1 MPQKI
6 NLNSTPYNDDFNAS
20 KGYYKVLFRPGYSIQ
35 SRELTTLQSVLQNQI
50 ENFGKSQ
57 YKQGQQVVPGEVSFN
72 NKLNYVK
79 LSSVSE
85 VAVNVN
91 GNIVFQKYDIKNL
104 VGTILSGLSSGVTAT
119 VVSYAYGS
127 ETESDVL
134 FVKYTNSGN
143 TNEEFNFRQG
153 ETLEVLDIAD
163 SPLLIVGTD
172 GSVLPA
178 TIDVIDY
185 DTKKIVTTD
194 SPAMGYASAVQV
206 EEGVYF
212 VNGYF
217 VNNAKQIIV
226 VDKYYNKPSV
236 KVGFEVKEEIV
247 TPEEDNTLYDN
258 ARGFSNF
265 SAPGAH
271 RLKINL
277 ILSVYEYDATTSSE
291 FIQLVTIKNGAIQK
305 LIKSESYNLIEE
317 TLARRTYDESGDYV
331 VNDFSIDLREYYL
344 RNDNRG
350 TYALDPDTNLVNGT
364 EEDAARGLMIA
375 GIGPGKAYVKGY
387 EIVKKDITYQT
398 VEKARDTFKKEN
410 NRIKVSQLSG
420 FNISNTYNSVPLNA
434 EGEDLNGYP
443 DIYLNSIFND
453 GKIGFNNI
461 TTKFNRRG
469 LKYTTDQAIRTIY
482 LKLGGDNPTYPSDSI
497 LGTKL
502 WFIIQKGNSA
512 ATVVSESVEIL
523 AYNIVK
529 RPEIGSDPTANY
541 VEYTVLGNKSY
552 LNLLTD
558 YDEDNGS
565 KVRFIFATKTLS
577 DDFYYADSQPAP
589 YGQIVDYNESITP
602 IIGICKP
609 KNFTLVEKGAGF
621 NTDTDIILSKG
632 RGSGASSVQR
642 VIINSGGT
650 GYTSVPL
657 VTLSAPPSGTT
668 ATATAT
674 ISGGSIS
681 SIKITNFGSGYTTA
695 PAVTISGG
703 NGSGAILTS
712 VLDSG
717 PYNAIF
723 NLSYFN
729 PIFFTKI
736 IVDKDLDSTSFYIG
750 KYVVGLTSGAYGVVE
765 GLSGG
770 YYSTGNT
777 LFVRTLSGEFKPG
790 ETIVDEDGNSR
801 RIARENTISH
811 FVVYNKGT
819 GYTTTSS
826 GDTSIISK
834 VLINGVGYE
843 SAAVKINLIGSSI
856 YKIEVA
862 DRDLVSESYNSVP
875 SVTATVG
882 TGAFIFPVLY
892 KNTVVT
898 YGPQNV
904 KSMFS
909 QFGANSKYIFTA
921 DVESF
926 NNSYLSNKTLTDFT
940 FSGTRGYKFVEC
952 NGFSGDPSPDLVQ
965 GDVIQFVY
973 SDNTV
978 ERTVIQY
985 VTQPQGLL
993 KARIYLDSALK
1004 KDVVNT
1010 NIIRL
1015 RAKIENSTSSSL
1027 IIPTGAKYLNSVVS
1041 SPENSKITYYLRRDF
1056 ITKITSSGGNITFA
1070 AQLPYGTQRF
1080 VAFSEKNFLITI
1092 LDPDKESNPNTSVD
1106 KGDILYLSEDQV
1118 TITNSSD
1125 TATGLTAGSVTVNLP
1140 SNFFGTI
1147 NSYDNFK
1154 IKLTATVEV
1163 SKAKPRLKTSYTNK
1177 RIVISSPGD
1186 RVIPFRGVDY
1196 DTNSSEVLSY
1206 SDVYKFK
1213 YVYEGSTSVAPVADV
1228 NGTLLSGNDVTD
1240 RFTFDDGQRDTFYD
1254 VARIVLKPG
1263 YEPPTGQLLIGF
1275 DYFEHSQ
1282 GDFCTIDS
1290 YLHEAGVSEDDVPNF
1305 NSTVYGK
1312 VSLKDV
1318 IDFRAKVDS
1327 TCTIGGYQDTS
1338 ILSSPPSFTKAG
1350 GITAGTIAS
1359 DQNLEYSLSFD
1370 LQQYLDRID
1379 GLFLNKNGDFLIK
1392 KGNPSLNPSKPTD
1405 LDDAIPIYYYYIPA
1419 FTASANDVNII
1430 PIDNKRYTMRDI
1442 GKLEKRIERL
1452 EKYTLLSMLEQQA
1465 LNMQVKDE
1473 IGLDRF
1479 KSGFIV
1485 DNFESHNIGNLI
1497 SVDYKCAIDTQ
1508 QSVLRPRSLESSLR
1522 LKEINT
1528 RNEERTLDG
1537 YTISNGVV
1545 TLPYTN
1551 ISYLSSSFA
1560 TKTININ
1567 PFVVVQ
1573 YVGDVQLNPPVD
1585 QWFNQKQFPAILNN
1599 DGKVFSVFYAKEDT
1613 REGLASI
1620 YNNYSINWIG
1630 TNRTFFNTSP
1640 LNDINFS
1647 SSSTTVT
1654 ANVAS
1659 SSNISPQNNE
1669 LAQGVS
1675 SSTVGGNSVIS
1686 NIKFFCESRLVK
1698 FVLTRM
1704 KPKTK
1709 LFVFV
1714 DGKNIDRWVAQDFRF
1729 TGIAGNSISTFGSG
1743 IVTDENGNASGVIL
1757 IPSGLPP
1764 VSGSSVPTDIKN
1776 ISYDSNGDPLYFIT
1790 GSKTIKFT
1798 SDTNGS
1804 TNSDVDTFSSIV
1816 YHVAGSL
1823 PQNPSSIT
1831 STVPAILK
1839 SEEGIQL
1846 IDGAKIKPNPLSQ
1859 SFKIENS
1866 PGGIFLTGINLYFA
1880 KKSSTIPVRVY
1891 LSNIESGKP
1900 GKYIIPGTEKSLLSD
1915 TYLRVFTNGSLKITK
1930 GELATGANSKAS
1942 GPIKTVLDKNK
1953 IELIPSINGE
1963 YTLSN
1968 DQIYTIVLSNH
1979 NGKLFVQNED
1989 LLFDSLS
1996 LYNAKNTTIST
2007 ALKVTIAKDSGRL
2020 TGLEIS
2026 NVGSGYETATL
2037 TIESPQLLGG
2047 ITAAANVYVS
2057 SGNVY
2062 DAEVTITG
2070 SEYTEAPSVII
2081 NGTGSSPAGA
2091 SIKSFITIDTPAI
2104 RMGVATDT
2112 DTEQSTIPTFFKFD
2126 YPVYLQNDC
2135 EYAFAVESDSTDYE
2149 IWSSKLGQ
2157 NEKIT
2162 NAAVTT
2168 QPLIGSV
2175 FKSQNVD
2182 TWTEDIFEDIKFTL
2196 FRAEFD
2202 TSRTAV
2208 LNLKNEALGY
2218 EVIEANPFETDST
2231 SDGTATSD
2239 LFRNNNKIV
2248 KVRHLNNG
2256 FEDGGDSY
2264 VSFKSINNFGGL
2276 ASELIV
2282 DKLFTVINSGLE
2294 YYHINTEIRATSNEI
2309 GGGTTVFASY
2319 NRKFEKLY
2327 TQVGILSLPSTSVE
2341 AYVKTTNI
2349 VPVDNIS
2356 TVYSSYSQSTSDNGY
2371 EKTFLNQEHIFN
2383 NQKVVASRVNE
2394 LKNTSI
2400 NGESLSYKLQLSSD
2414 KSYLSPVIDL
2424 RTSSVKL
2431 VHNQVEKSSGVESR
2445 FGRRDQIIKLYPI
2458 YKVIYSGTGLG
2469 SISESNI
2476 VGSTTNIKTV
2486 TGYSSKAK
2494 GVIVKVDK
2502 STTTL
2507 WIKML
2512 TDTIFQA
2519 NETLLFDDIS
2529 GLNQYPSN
2537 VFSSP
2542 NGITEV
2548 PFTFDKG
2555 STITAFDKSDL
2566 TKKYTNIISGTVV
2579 LWDDRKKELRIAN
2592 NKNPINNNFTADATV
2607 TPYARIS
2614 FVGNTSAQQPDIFRS
2629 GDLLSYDNLA
2639 SSERAFAEIKSITY
2653 SSGVLYVNESA
2664 SKNSS
2669 SVAKYVTKEISLEN
2683 PSSCID
2689 VRLSANLFEQDDI
2702 KVLYKYKLASS
2713 QYNFDDLDW
2722 NYFNQDGSPDI
2733 VVVPSSD
2740 NVVSGYLEN
2749 QSSYKEYKFSVRDL
2763 PEFSS
2768 FAIKIILRSSQP
2780 VFVPKIQD
2788 CRIVASF

>member
-1 MPQKI
+1 
-6 NLNSTPYNDDFNAS
+6 
-20 KGYYKVLFRPGYSIQ
+20 
-35 SRELTTLQSVLQNQI
+35 
-50 ENFGKSQ
+50 
-57 YKQGQQVVPGEVSFN
+57 
-72 NKLNYVK
+72 
-79 LSSVSE
+79 
-85 VAVNVN
+85 
-91 GNIVFQKYDIKNL
+91 
-104 VGTILSGLSSGVTAT
+104 
-119 VVSYAYGS
+119 
-127 ETESDVL
+127 
-134 FVKYTNSGN
+134 
-143 TNEEFNFRQG
+143 
-153 ETLEVLDIAD
+153 
-163 SPLLIVGTD
+163 
-172 GSVLPA
+172 
-178 TIDVIDY
+178 
-185 DTKKIVTTD
+185 
-194 SPAMGYASAVQV
+194 MGYASAVQV

-217 VNNAKQIIV
+217 VNNAQQIIV

-236 KVGFEVKEEIV
+236 KVGFEIKEQVV

-271 RLKINL
+271 RLKIDL
-277 ILSVYEYDATTSSE
+277 ILSVYEYDAITSSS

-305 LIKSESYNLIEE
+305 LVKSESYNLIEE

-331 VNDFSIDLREYYL
+331 VNDFSMDLREYYL
-344 RNDNRG
+344 RDGNRG
-350 TYALDPDTNLVNGT
+350 TYSLDPETKLVNGT
-364 EEDAARGLMIA
+364 DEDSARALMIA

-387 EIVKKDITYQT
+387 EIVKKDISYQEI
-398 VEKARDTFKKEN
+398 EKARDTFKKEN
-410 NRIKVSQLSG
+410 NRIKVNQLSG
-420 FNISNTYNSVPLNA
+420 FNVSNIYNSVPLNA

-443 DIYLNSIFND
+443 DIYLNTVFND
-453 GKIGFNNI
+453 GKIGFNNVA
-461 TTKFNRRG
+461 TKFNRRG
-469 LKYTTDQAIRTIY
+469 TKYTTDQAIRTIY
-482 LKLGGDNPTYPSDSI
+482 LKLGGDNPTYPSDAV

-512 ATVVSESVEIL
+512 ATVVSESIDIL
-523 AYNIVK
+523 AYNIIK

-541 VEYTVLGNKSY
+541 VEYTVIGNKSY
-552 LNLLTD
+552 LNLLVD

-565 KVRFIFATKTLS
+565 KIRFIFTTKTLA

-602 IIGICKP
+602 IVGICKP
-609 KNFTLVEKGAGF
+609 KNFTLLEKGSGF
-621 NTDTDIILSKG
+621 NADTDIILSKG
-632 RGSGASSVQR
+632 RGSGPSSVER

-650 GYTSVPL
+650 GYTTAPNVIISP
-657 VTLSAPPSGTT
+657 PPSGTA

-674 ISGGSIS
+674 ISGGSIT
-681 SIKITNFGSGYTTA
+681 SIKITNSGSGYTTA
-695 PAVTISGG
+695 PTVTLSGG
-703 NGSGAILTS
+703 NGSNAIITS
-712 VLDSG
+712 VLDPG
-717 PYNAIF
+717 PYNSIF
-723 NLSYFN
+723 NISYFN

-736 IVDKDLDSTSFYIG
+736 TVDKNLDSTSFYIG
-750 KYVVGLTSGAYGVVE
+750 KYIVGLTSGSYGVVE

-790 ETIVDEDGNSR
+790 ETIVDEEGNSR

-819 GYTTTSS
+819 GYTTTST
-826 GDTSIISK
+826 GDDSVVSK
-834 VLINGVGYE
+834 ILVNGVGYE
-843 SAAVKINLIGSSI
+843 SAAIEINLLGSSI
-856 YKIEVA
+856 YRVNVK
-862 DRDLVSESYNSVP
+862 DRDLVSETYNSVP

-926 NNSYLSNKTLTDFT
+926 NNNYLSNKTLTDFT

-965 GDVIQFVY
+965 GDIVQFVY
-973 SDNTV
+973 SDNSV
-978 ERTVIQY
+978 ERTVVQY

-1015 RAKIENSTSSSL
+1015 RAKVENATSSSL

-1092 LDPDKESNPNTSVD
+1092 LDPDKASNPNASVE
-1106 KGDILYLSEDQV
+1106 KGDILYLTSDQV
-1118 TITNSSD
+1118 TITSSSD
-1125 TATGLTAGSVTVNLP
+1125 TATGLSAGSVTVNLP

-1147 NSYDNFK
+1147 NSYENFK

-1163 SKAKPRLKTSYTNK
+1163 SKAKPRLKTSYSNK
-1177 RIVISSPGD
+1177 RIVVSSPGD

-1196 DTNSSEVLSY
+1196 DTNASEVLSY
-1206 SDVYKFK
+1206 SDVYKFR
-1213 YVYEGSTSVAPVADV
+1213 YVYEGTTSVAPVADV

-1290 YLHEAGVSEDDVPNF
+1290 YLHEAGVSEDEVPNF
-1305 NSTVYGK
+1305 NSTVFGR

-1327 TCTIGGYQDTS
+1327 TSTISGYQDIS
-1338 ILSSPPSFTKAG
+1338 ILSAPPSFTRAG
-1350 GITAGTIAS
+1350 GITAGTLAS
-1359 DQNLEYSLSFD
+1359 DENIEYSLSFD

-1379 GLFLNKNGDFLIK
+1379 GLFLNKNGDFIIK
-1392 KGNPSLNPSKPTD
+1392 KGNPSLNPTKPTD
-1405 LDDAIPIYYYYIPA
+1405 LDDAIALYYYYLPA

-1430 PIDNKRYTMRDI
+1430 PVDNKRYTMRDI

-1473 IGLDRF
+1473 IGMDRF

-1485 DNFESHNIGNLI
+1485 DNFESHNIGNLS

-1508 QSVLRPRSLESSLR
+1508 QSVLRPRSFESSLK

-1528 RNEERTLDG
+1528 KDEERTLNG
-1537 YTISNGVV
+1537 YSLSNGVI
-1545 TLPYTN
+1545 TLPHTN
-1551 ISYLSSSFA
+1551 IAYLSSSFA

-1573 YVGDVQLNPPVD
+1573 YVGDVKLDPPVD

-1599 DGKVFSVFYAKEDT
+1599 DGKVFSVFYAKNDT

-1630 TNRTFFNTSP
+1630 TNRIFFNTSP

-1647 SSSTTVT
+1647 SSSSTVS

-1675 SSTVGGNSVIS
+1675 STNVGGNNIIS
-1686 NIKFFCESRLVK
+1686 NIKFFCETRLVK

-1729 TGIAGNSISTFGSG
+1729 TGVAGNSLSTFDSG
-1743 IVTDENGNASGVIL
+1743 IITDENGNASGVVL
-1757 IPSGLPP
+1757 IPAGAPP
-1764 VSGSSVPTDIKN
+1764 LSGSSVPTDIKD
-1776 ISYDSNGDPLYFIT
+1776 IPYDSEGDPLYFIT

-1804 TNSDVDTFSSIV
+1804 TDADVDSFSSIV
-1816 YHVAGSL
+1816 YHAAGAL
-1823 PQNPSSIT
+1823 PQNPASIT

-1859 SFKIENS
+1859 SFKIENN
-1866 PGGIFLTGINLYFA
+1866 PGGIFLTGMNLYFA

-1900 GKYIIPGTEKSLLSD
+1900 GKYIVPGTEKSLLPD
-1915 TYLRVFTNGSLKITK
+1915 TYLRVFTNGTLKITK
-1930 GELATGANSKAS
+1930 GEYATGGNSKAS
-1942 GPIKTVLDKNK
+1942 GPVKTVLDKNK
-1953 IELIPSINGE
+1953 IELIASVNGE

-1979 NGKLFVQNED
+1979 NGRSYVQNED
-1989 LLFDSLS
+1989 LQFDSLN

-2007 ALKVTIAKDSGRL
+2007 SLKVTIAKDSGRL
-2020 TGLEIS
+2020 TGLEIM

-2047 ITAAANVYVS
+2047 ITGAANVYVS
-2057 SGNVY
+2057 NGNIY
-2062 DAEVTITG
+2062 DAEVTIAG
-2070 SEYTEAPSVII
+2070 SEYTAAPSVII

-2091 SIKSFITIDTPAI
+2091 YIKSFITIDTPSV
-2104 RMGVATDT
+2104 RMGVAVDT
-2112 DTEQSTIPTFFKFD
+2112 EIEQSTIPTYFQFD
-2126 YPVYLQNDC
+2126 YPVYLQNDN

-2202 TSRTAV
+2202 ISRTAV
-2208 LNLKNEALGY
+2208 LDLKNQALGY
-2218 EVIEANPFETDST
+2218 EIIEANPFETDAT
-2231 SDGTATSD
+2231 SDGTATSE
-2239 LFRNNNKIV
+2239 LYRNNNKIV
-2248 KVRHLNNG
+2248 RVRHFNNG
-2256 FEDGGDSY
+2256 FEGGGDSF
-2264 VSFKSINNFGGL
+2264 VSFKSINNFGGV
-2276 ASELIV
+2276 APELVV
-2282 DKLFTVINSGLE
+2282 DRLFTVINSGLE
-2294 YYHINTEIRATSNEI
+2294 YYHINTGIRATSNEI
-2309 GGGTTVFASY
+2309 GGGTTVLASY

-2327 TQVGILSLPSTSVE
+2327 AQVGILTLPNTSID

-2349 VPVDNIS
+2349 VPVDSNS
-2356 TVYSSYSQSTSDNGY
+2356 TVYTSYSQSLSDNGY

-2394 LKNTSI
+2394 LKNTGI
-2400 NGESLSYKLQLSSD
+2400 NSESLAYKLELSSD
-2414 KSYLSPVIDL
+2414 KSYLSPLIDL
-2424 RTSSVKL
+2424 RTSSVKM
-2431 VHNQVEKSSGVESR
+2431 VHNQVEKSSGQESR
-2445 FGRRDQIIKLYPI
+2445 FGRRDQIIKLYPV

-2502 STTTL
+2502 ATTTL

-2519 NETLLFDDIS
+2519 NETLIFDDIS
-2529 GLNQYPSN
+2529 SLDQYPSN
-2537 VFSSP
+2537 VFATP

-2548 PFTFDKG
+2548 PFTFEKG

-2566 TKKYTNIISGTVV
+2566 TLKYTNVISGNVV

-2592 NKNPINNNFTADATV
+2592 NKNPINGNYTASV
-2607 TPYARIS
+2607 SLPEYARVA
-2614 FVGNTSAQQPDIFRS
+2614 FVGNTSAQQPDVFRV

-2639 SSERAFAEIKSITY
+2639 SSERSFAEIKSITY
-2653 SSGVLYVNESA
+2653 SPGVLYVQENA

-2669 SVAKYVTKEISLEN
+2669 SIAKYVTKEISLEN
-2683 PSSCID
+2683 PSTSID
-2689 VRLSANLFEQDDI
+2689 VRLTANIFEQDDI

-2722 NYFNQDGSPDI
+2722 NYFNEDGNPDI
-2733 VVVPSSD
+2733 IVTPSSE

-2749 QSSYKEYKFSVRDL
+2749 QASYKEYKFSVSNL
-2763 PEFSS
+2763 PEYSS
-2768 FAIKIILRSSQP
+2768 FAIKIVLRSSQP

>member
-35 SRELTTLQSVLQNQI
+35 SRELTTLQSVLQNQL

-91 GNIVFQKYDIKNL
+91 GNVVFQKYDIGNL
-104 VGTILSGLSSGVTAT
+104 VGTILSGLSSGITAT

-127 ETESDVL
+127 EIESDLL

-143 TNEEFNFRQG
+143 SNEEINFRQG

-163 SPLLIVGTD
+163 SPLLVVGTD

-178 TIDVIDY
+178 TIDIIDY
-185 DTKKIVTTD
+185 DTKKTTTVD

-206 EEGVYF
+206 EEGVYY

-217 VNNAKQIIV
+217 VNNTKQLIV
-226 VDKYYNKPSV
+226 VDKYYSNPSV
-236 KVGFEVKEEIV
+236 KVGFEVKEQII
-247 TPEEDNTLYDN
+247 TPEEDKTLYDN

-271 RLKINL
+271 RLKIDLVLN
-277 ILSVYEYDATTSSE
+277 VYEYDATTSSE
-291 FIQLVTIKNGAIQK
+291 FIQLVTIKNGGVQK
-305 LIKSESYNLIEE
+305 LVKSESYNLIEE

-331 VNDFSIDLREYYL
+331 VDDFSMDLREYYL

-350 TYALDPDTNLVNGT
+350 TYALDPETNLVQGI
-364 EEDAARGLMIA
+364 EEDAASGLMVA

-387 EIVKKDITYQT
+387 EILKKDITYQ
-398 VEKARDTFKKEN
+398 VVDKARDTFKKEDN
-410 NRIKVSQLSG
+410 KIKVSSLSG
-420 FNISNTYNSVPLNA
+420 FNISNAYNSIPLNA

-443 DIYLNSIFND
+443 DIYLNSVFND
-453 GKIGFNNI
+453 GKIGFNNVA
-461 TTKFNRRG
+461 TKFNRRG
-469 LKYTTDQAIRTIY
+469 LKFTTDQGVRTIY
-482 LKLGGDNPTYPSDSI
+482 LKLGGDNPTFPSDSI

-512 ATVVSESVEIL
+512 ATVAVESIDIL
-523 AYNIVK
+523 AYNIVT
-529 RPEIGSDPTANY
+529 RPEIGTDVNLNY
-541 VEYTVLGNKSY
+541 VEYTVIGNKSY

-565 KVRFIFATKTLS
+565 KIRFVFSTKTLAT
-577 DDFYYADSQPAP
+577 DFYYASSQPAP
-589 YGQIVDYNESITP
+589 YGQIVDYNETITP
-602 IIGICKP
+602 IIGISKP
-609 KNFTLVEKGAGF
+609 KNFTLVEKGSGF
-621 NTDTDIILSKG
+621 NPDTDIVLSKG
-632 RGSGASSVQR
+632 RGSGPASVQR
-642 VIINSGGT
+642 VIINFGGT
-650 GYTSVPL
+650 GYTSVPT
-657 VTLSAPPSGTT
+657 VTLSAPSSGVT
-668 ATATAT
+668 ATATAIINNGIIT
-674 ISGGSIS
+674 SV
-681 SIKITNFGSGYTTA
+681 KITNAGSGYTTA
-695 PAVTISGG
+695 PVVSVSGG
-703 NGSGAILTS
+703 NGTGAILTS
-712 VLDSG
+712 VLDPG

-736 IVDKDLDSTSFYIG
+736 IVDKDLDSTSFLLG
-750 KYVVGLTSGAYGVVE
+750 KYIIGLSSGAYGVVE
-765 GLSGG
+765 GVSGG
-770 YYSTGNT
+770 FYSTGNT
-777 LFVRTLSGEFKPG
+777 LFLRTLSGEFKSG
-790 ETIVDEDGNSR
+790 ETILDEEGNSR

-819 GYTTTSS
+819 GYTTTTSAGS
-826 GDTSIISK
+826 SIISK
-834 VLINGVGYE
+834 VLVNGVGYE
-843 SAAVKINLIGSSI
+843 SAAIQINLIGSSI
-856 YKIEVA
+856 YKLDVA
-862 DRDLVSESYNSVP
+862 DRDLVSSTYNSTP

-882 TGAFIFPVLY
+882 TGASIFPVLY

-898 YGPQNV
+898 YGPTNV

-909 QFGANSKYIFTA
+909 QFGANDKYIFTA

-926 NNSYLSNKTLTDFT
+926 NTSYLSNKTLTDFT
-940 FSGTRGYKFVEC
+940 FSGTKGYKFIEC

-965 GDVIQFVY
+965 GDIVQFVY
-973 SDNTV
+973 SDNSVVRSTV
-978 ERTVIQY
+978 QY
-985 VTQPQGLL
+985 VTKPEGLL
-993 KARIYLDSALK
+993 KSRIYLDSALQK
-1004 KDVVNT
+1004 NVVNS
-1010 NIIRL
+1010 NIVRL
-1015 RAKIENSTSSSL
+1015 RAKVENSTSSSL
-1027 IIPTGAKYLNSVVS
+1027 IIPTGAKYVNSIS
-1041 SPENSKITYYLRRDF
+1041 STPENSKISYYLRRDF
-1056 ITKITSSGGNITFA
+1056 ITKITSSGGDITFA

-1080 VAFSEKNFLITI
+1080 IAFSENNFLITI
-1092 LDPDKESNPNTSVD
+1092 LDPDKESNPNTSVN
-1106 KGDILYLSEDQV
+1106 KGDILYLTTNQV

-1125 TATGLTAGSVTVNLP
+1125 NSTGLTAGSVTINLP

-1147 NSYDNFK
+1147 NNFDNFK
-1154 IKLTATVEV
+1154 IKLTATIEV
-1163 SKAKPRLKTSYTNK
+1163 NKAKPRLKTSYENK
-1177 RIVISSPGD
+1177 RIVVFSPGD

-1196 DTNSSEVLSY
+1196 DTNASEVLSY

-1213 YVYEGSTSVAPVADV
+1213 YVYEGTVSVAPVADS
-1228 NGTLLSGNDVTD
+1228 NGNLLSGSDITD

-1254 VARIVLKPG
+1254 VARLVLKPG
-1263 YEPPTGQLLIGF
+1263 YDAPTGQLLIGF

-1290 YLHEAGVSEDDVPNF
+1290 YLHEAGISEDEVPNF
-1305 NSTVYGK
+1305 NSTVYGR

-1338 ILSSPPSFTKAG
+1338 ILSSPPSFTRAG

-1359 DQNLEYSLSFD
+1359 DTNIEYSISFD
-1370 LQQYLDRID
+1370 LEQYLDRID
-1379 GLFLNKNGDFLIK
+1379 GLFLNKNGDFIIK
-1392 KGNPSLNPSKPTD
+1392 KGNPSLNPTKPTD
-1405 LDDAIPIYYYYIPA
+1405 LDNAIPIYYYYLPA

-1430 PIDNKRYTMRDI
+1430 PVDNKRYTMRDI
-1442 GKLEKRIERL
+1442 GKLEKRVERL

-1465 LNMQVKDE
+1465 LNMQVKNE

-1479 KSGFIV
+1479 KNGFIV

-1497 SVDYKCAIDTQ
+1497 SPDYKCAVDTQ
-1508 QSVLRPRSLESSLR
+1508 QSVLRPRSFESSLK

-1528 RNEERTLDG
+1528 RKEERELNG

-1545 TLPYTN
+1545 TLPYDN
-1551 ISYLSSSFA
+1551 IPYFGSSFA

-1573 YVGDVQLNPPVD
+1573 YVGGIQLDPPVD
-1585 QWFNQKQFPAILNN
+1585 QWYNQKQFPAILNN
-1599 DGKVFSVFYAKEDT
+1599 DSKVFSVFYAKDST

-1620 YNNYSINWIG
+1620 YGNYSINWVG

-1647 SSSTTVT
+1647 SSSSIVS
-1654 ANVAS
+1654 ASVAS
-1659 SSNISPQNNE
+1659 SSNVSPQNNE

-1675 SSTVGGNSVIS
+1675 STNIGGNNIIS
-1686 NIKFFCESRLVK
+1686 NIKFFCETRLVK
-1698 FVLTRM
+1698 FVLTGM
-1704 KPKTK
+1704 KPRTK
-1709 LFVFV
+1709 LFGFI
-1714 DGKNIDRWVAQDFRF
+1714 DGKFINKWIAQDFRF
-1729 TGIAGNSISTFGSG
+1729 TGVAGNSISTFESG
-1743 IVTDENGNASGVIL
+1743 ITTDENGNASGVIL
-1757 IPSGLPP
+1757 IPAGLPP
-1764 VSGSSVPTDIKN
+1764 VSGSSVPSDIKN
-1776 ISYDSNGDPLYFIT
+1776 IAYDSEGDALYFIT

-1798 SDTNGS
+1798 SSIDGNTD
-1804 TNSDVDTFSSIV
+1804 SDVDTFTSIV

-1823 PQNPSSIT
+1823 PANPSSIT
-1831 STVPAILK
+1831 STIPAIQK
-1839 SEEGIQL
+1839 SDEGIQL

-1891 LSNIESGKP
+1891 LSNTESGKP
-1900 GKYIIPGTEKSLLSD
+1900 GKYIIPGTEKSLLPD
-1915 TYLRVFTNGSLKITK
+1915 TYLRVFTNGSLKINR
-1930 GELATGANSKAS
+1930 GELATGANSRAS

-1953 IELIPSINGE
+1953 IELIPSITGE
-1963 YTLSN
+1963 FTLSN
-1968 DQIYTIVLSNH
+1968 DQIYTIVLSNN
-1979 NGKLFVQNED
+1979 NGKVFVEED

-1996 LYNAKNTTIST
+1996 LFNAKNTTVST

-2020 TGLEIS
+2020 TGLEVF
-2026 NVGSGYETATL
+2026 NVGSGYESATL
-2037 TIESPQLLGG
+2037 TVESPQLVGG
-2047 ITAAANVYVS
+2047 ITAAAGVYVS
-2057 SGNVY
+2057 NGNVY
-2062 DAEVTITG
+2062 DAEVTISG
-2070 SEYTEAPSVII
+2070 SEYTSAPSIII
-2081 NGTGSSPAGA
+2081 NGTGTSPAA
-2091 SIKSFITIDTPAI
+2091 AAIKSFITIDTPAV
-2104 RMGVATDT
+2104 RMGVAIDT

-2126 YPVYLQNDC
+2126 YPVYLQNDA

-2149 IWSSKLGQ
+2149 IWSSKLGE
-2157 NEKIT
+2157 NEKVT

-2175 FKSQNVD
+2175 FKSQNAD
-2182 TWTEDIFEDIKFTL
+2182 TWTEDLFEDIKFIL

-2202 TSRTAV
+2202 NSRTGV

-2218 EVIEANPFETDST
+2218 EVLDANPFQADSS
-2231 SDGTATSD
+2231 SDGTATSN

-2248 KVRHLNNG
+2248 KVNHLNNG
-2256 FEDGGDSY
+2256 FEDSGNSY
-2264 VSFKSINNFGGL
+2264 VSFKSINNFGGI
-2276 ASELIV
+2276 AAELVV

-2294 YYHINTEIRATSNEI
+2294 FYNINTNIRATSNEL
-2309 GGGTTVFASY
+2309 GGGTTVLTSY

-2327 TQVGILSLPSTSVE
+2327 AQVGILSLPSTRVE
-2341 AYVKTTNI
+2341 AFVKTTNI
-2349 VPVDNIS
+2349 VPVDSTS
-2356 TVYSSYSQSTSDNGY
+2356 TVYSSYSQSPF

-2383 NQKVVASRVNE
+2383 NQKVVASRINE
-2394 LKNTSI
+2394 LKNP
-2400 NGESLSYKLQLSSD
+2400 NVVGESLLYKLELASD
-2414 KSYLSPVIDL
+2414 KTYLSPVVDL
-2424 RTSSVKL
+2424 RTSSIKL
-2431 VHNQVEKSSGVESR
+2431 VHNQVEKSSGKESR
-2445 FGRRDQIIKLYPI
+2445 FGRKDQIIKLYPV

-2469 SISESNI
+2469 PISESNI
-2476 VGSTTNIKTV
+2476 AGSTTNIKTV

-2494 GVIVKVDK
+2494 GIVVKVEK

-2507 WIKML
+2507 YLKML
-2512 TDTIFQA
+2512 TDTIFEA

-2529 GLNQYPSN
+2529 GLDQFPTNI
-2537 VFSSP
+2537 FSTP

-2548 PFTFDKG
+2548 PFTFEKN

-2566 TKKYTNIISGTVV
+2566 TKQYTNVISGKVV

-2592 NKNPINNNFTADATV
+2592 NKNPINNNESALAT
-2607 TPYARIS
+2607 TSPYARVS
-2614 FVGNTSAQQPDIFRS
+2614 FIGNTSAQVPDVFRV

-2639 SSERAFAEIKSITY
+2639 SSERSFAEIKSITY
-2653 SSGVLYVNESA
+2653 STGAIYVPEIA

-2669 SVAKYVTKEISLEN
+2669 SIAKYVTKEISLEN
-2683 PSSCID
+2683 PSTCID
-2689 VRLSANLFEQDDI
+2689 VRLTANIFEQDDI
-2702 KVLYKYKLASS
+2702 KVFYKYKLASS

-2722 NYFNQDGSPDI
+2722 NYFNEDGNPD
-2733 VVVPSSD
+2733 VVVTPSSD
-2740 NVVSGYLEN
+2740 NVVSGYLES

-2763 PEFSS
+2763 SDYSS

-2788 CRIVASF
+2788 VRIVASF

>member
-1 MPQKI
+1 M
-6 NLNSTPYNDDFNAS
+6 
-20 KGYYKVLFRPGYSIQ
+20 
-35 SRELTTLQSVLQNQI
+35 
-50 ENFGKSQ
+50 
-57 YKQGQQVVPGEVSFN
+57 
-72 NKLNYVK
+72 
-79 LSSVSE
+79 
-85 VAVNVN
+85 
-91 GNIVFQKYDIKNL
+91 
-104 VGTILSGLSSGVTAT
+104 
-119 VVSYAYGS
+119 
-127 ETESDVL
+127 
-134 FVKYTNSGN
+134 
-143 TNEEFNFRQG
+143 
-153 ETLEVLDIAD
+153 
-163 SPLLIVGTD
+163 
-172 GSVLPA
+172 
-178 TIDVIDY
+178 
-185 DTKKIVTTD
+185 
-194 SPAMGYASAVQV
+194 
-206 EEGVYF
+206 
-212 VNGYF
+212 
-217 VNNAKQIIV
+217 
-226 VDKYYNKPSV
+226 
-236 KVGFEVKEEIV
+236 
-247 TPEEDNTLYDN
+247 
-258 ARGFSNF
+258 
-265 SAPGAH
+265 
-271 RLKINL
+271 
-277 ILSVYEYDATTSSE
+277 
-291 FIQLVTIKNGAIQK
+291 
-305 LIKSESYNLIEE
+305 
-317 TLARRTYDESGDYV
+317 
-331 VNDFSIDLREYYL
+331 
-344 RNDNRG
+344 
-350 TYALDPDTNLVNGT
+350 
-364 EEDAARGLMIA
+364 
-375 GIGPGKAYVKGY
+375 
-387 EIVKKDITYQT
+387 
-398 VEKARDTFKKEN
+398 
-410 NRIKVSQLSG
+410 
-420 FNISNTYNSVPLNA
+420 
-434 EGEDLNGYP
+434 
-443 DIYLNSIFND
+443 
-453 GKIGFNNI
+453 
-461 TTKFNRRG
+461 
-469 LKYTTDQAIRTIY
+469 
-482 LKLGGDNPTYPSDSI
+482 GGDNPTYPSDAV

-512 ATVVSESVEIL
+512 ATVVSESIDIL
-523 AYNIVK
+523 AYNIIK

-541 VEYTVLGNKSY
+541 VEYTVIGNKSY
-552 LNLLTD
+552 LNLLVD

-565 KVRFIFATKTLS
+565 KIRFIFTTKTLA

-602 IIGICKP
+602 IVGICKP
-609 KNFTLVEKGAGF
+609 KNFTLLEKGSGF
-621 NTDTDIILSKG
+621 NADTDIILSKG
-632 RGSGASSVQR
+632 RGSGPSSVER

-650 GYTSVPL
+650 GYTTAPNVIISP
-657 VTLSAPPSGTT
+657 PPSGTV

-674 ISGGSIS
+674 ISGGSIT
-681 SIKITNFGSGYTTA
+681 SIKITNSGSGYTTA
-695 PAVTISGG
+695 PTVTLSGG
-703 NGSGAILTS
+703 NGSNAIITS
-712 VLDSG
+712 VLDPG
-717 PYNAIF
+717 PYNSIF
-723 NLSYFN
+723 NISYFN

-736 IVDKDLDSTSFYIG
+736 TVDKNLDSTSFYIG
-750 KYVVGLTSGAYGVVE
+750 KYIVGLTSGSYGVVE

-790 ETIVDEDGNSR
+790 ETIVDEEGNSR

-819 GYTTTSS
+819 GYTTTST
-826 GDTSIISK
+826 GDDSVVSK
-834 VLINGVGYE
+834 ILVNGVGYE
-843 SAAVKINLIGSSI
+843 SAAIEINLLGSSI
-856 YKIEVA
+856 YRVNVK
-862 DRDLVSESYNSVP
+862 DRDLVSETYNSVP

-926 NNSYLSNKTLTDFT
+926 NNNYLSNKTLTDFT

-965 GDVIQFVY
+965 GDIVQFVY
-973 SDNTV
+973 SDNSV
-978 ERTVIQY
+978 ERTVVQY

-1015 RAKIENSTSSSL
+1015 RAKVENATSSSL

-1092 LDPDKESNPNTSVD
+1092 LDPDKASNPNASVE
-1106 KGDILYLSEDQV
+1106 KGDILYLTSDQV
-1118 TITNSSD
+1118 TITSSSD
-1125 TATGLTAGSVTVNLP
+1125 TATGLSAGSVTVNLP

-1147 NSYDNFK
+1147 NSYENFK

-1163 SKAKPRLKTSYTNK
+1163 SKAKPRLKTSYSNK
-1177 RIVISSPGD
+1177 RIVVSSPGD

-1196 DTNSSEVLSY
+1196 DTNASEVLSY
-1206 SDVYKFK
+1206 SDVYKFR
-1213 YVYEGSTSVAPVADV
+1213 YVYEGTTSVAPVADV

-1290 YLHEAGVSEDDVPNF
+1290 YLHEAGVSEDEVPNF
-1305 NSTVYGK
+1305 NSTVFGR

-1327 TCTIGGYQDTS
+1327 TSTISGYQDIS
-1338 ILSSPPSFTKAG
+1338 ILSAPPSFTRAG
-1350 GITAGTIAS
+1350 GITAGTLAS
-1359 DQNLEYSLSFD
+1359 DENIEYSLSFD

-1379 GLFLNKNGDFLIK
+1379 GLFLNKNGDFIIK
-1392 KGNPSLNPSKPTD
+1392 KGNPSLNPTKPTD
-1405 LDDAIPIYYYYIPA
+1405 LDDAIALYYYYLPA

-1430 PIDNKRYTMRDI
+1430 PVDNKRYTMRDI

-1473 IGLDRF
+1473 IGMDRF

-1485 DNFESHNIGNLI
+1485 DNFESHNIGNLS

-1508 QSVLRPRSLESSLR
+1508 QSVLRPRSFESSLK

-1528 RNEERTLDG
+1528 KDEERTLNG
-1537 YTISNGVV
+1537 YSLSNGVI
-1545 TLPYTN
+1545 TLPHTN
-1551 ISYLSSSFA
+1551 IAYLSSSFA
-1560 TKTININ
+1560 TKIININ

-1573 YVGDVQLNPPVD
+1573 YVGDVKLDPPVD

-1599 DGKVFSVFYAKEDT
+1599 DGKVFSVFYAKNDT

-1630 TNRTFFNTSP
+1630 TNRIFFNTSP

-1647 SSSTTVT
+1647 SSSSTVS

-1675 SSTVGGNSVIS
+1675 STNVGGNNIIS
-1686 NIKFFCESRLVK
+1686 NIKFFCETRLVK

-1729 TGIAGNSISTFGSG
+1729 TGVAGNSLSTFDSG
-1743 IVTDENGNASGVIL
+1743 IITDENGNASGVVL
-1757 IPSGLPP
+1757 IPAGAPP
-1764 VSGSSVPTDIKN
+1764 LSGSSVPTDIKD
-1776 ISYDSNGDPLYFIT
+1776 IPYDSEGDPLYFIT

-1804 TNSDVDTFSSIV
+1804 TDADVDSFSSIV
-1816 YHVAGSL
+1816 YHAAGAL
-1823 PQNPSSIT
+1823 PQNPASIT

-1866 PGGIFLTGINLYFA
+1866 PGGIFLTGMNLYFA

-1900 GKYIIPGTEKSLLSD
+1900 GKYIVPGTEKSLLPD
-1915 TYLRVFTNGSLKITK
+1915 TYLRVFTNGTLKITK
-1930 GELATGANSKAS
+1930 GEYATGGNSKAS
-1942 GPIKTVLDKNK
+1942 GPVKTVLDKNK
-1953 IELIPSINGE
+1953 IELIASVNGE

-1979 NGKLFVQNED
+1979 NGRSYVQNED
-1989 LLFDSLS
+1989 LQFDSLN

-2007 ALKVTIAKDSGRL
+2007 SLKVTIAKDSGRL
-2020 TGLEIS
+2020 TGLEIM

-2047 ITAAANVYVS
+2047 ITGAANVYVS
-2057 SGNVY
+2057 NGNIY
-2062 DAEVTITG
+2062 DAEVTIAG
-2070 SEYTEAPSVII
+2070 SEYTAAPSVII

-2091 SIKSFITIDTPAI
+2091 YIKSFITIDTPSV
-2104 RMGVATDT
+2104 RMGVAIDT
-2112 DTEQSTIPTFFKFD
+2112 EIEQSTIPTYFQFD
-2126 YPVYLQNDC
+2126 YPVYLQNDN

-2202 TSRTAV
+2202 ISRTAV
-2208 LNLKNEALGY
+2208 LDLKNQALGY
-2218 EVIEANPFETDST
+2218 EIIEANPFETDAT
-2231 SDGTATSD
+2231 SDGTATSE
-2239 LFRNNNKIV
+2239 LYRNNNKIV
-2248 KVRHLNNG
+2248 RVRHFNNG
-2256 FEDGGDSY
+2256 FEGGGDSF
-2264 VSFKSINNFGGL
+2264 VSFKSINNFGGI
-2276 ASELIV
+2276 ASELVV
-2282 DKLFTVINSGLE
+2282 DRLFTVINSGLE
-2294 YYHINTEIRATSNEI
+2294 YYHINTGIRATSNEI
-2309 GGGTTVFASY
+2309 GGGTTVLASY

-2327 TQVGILSLPSTSVE
+2327 AQVGILTLPNTSID

-2349 VPVDNIS
+2349 VPVDSNS
-2356 TVYSSYSQSTSDNGY
+2356 TVYTSYSQSLSDNGY

-2394 LKNTSI
+2394 LKNAGI
-2400 NGESLSYKLQLSSD
+2400 NSESLAYKLQLSSD
-2414 KSYLSPVIDL
+2414 KSYLSPLIDL
-2424 RTSSVKL
+2424 RTSSVKM
-2431 VHNQVEKSSGVESR
+2431 VHNQVEKSSGQESR
-2445 FGRRDQIIKLYPI
+2445 FGRRDQIIKLYPV

-2502 STTTL
+2502 ATTTL

-2519 NETLLFDDIS
+2519 NETLIFDDIS
-2529 GLNQYPSN
+2529 SLDQYPSN
-2537 VFSSP
+2537 VFATP

-2548 PFTFDKG
+2548 PFTFEKG
-2555 STITAFDKSDL
+2555 SIITAFDKSDL
-2566 TKKYTNIISGTVV
+2566 TLKYTNVISGNVV

-2592 NKNPINNNFTADATV
+2592 NKNPINGNYTASV
-2607 TPYARIS
+2607 SLPEYARVA
-2614 FVGNTSAQQPDIFRS
+2614 FVGNTSAQQPDVFRV

-2639 SSERAFAEIKSITY
+2639 SSERSFAEIKSITY
-2653 SSGVLYVNESA
+2653 SPGVLYVQENA

-2669 SVAKYVTKEISLEN
+2669 SLAKYVTKEISLEN
-2683 PSSCID
+2683 PSTSID
-2689 VRLSANLFEQDDI
+2689 VRLTANIFEQDDI

-2722 NYFNQDGSPDI
+2722 NYFNQDGNPDI
-2733 VVVPSSD
+2733 IVTPSSE

-2749 QSSYKEYKFSVRDL
+2749 QASYKEYKFSVSNL
-2763 PEFSS
+2763 PEYSS
-2768 FAIKIILRSSQP
+2768 FAIKIVLRSSQP